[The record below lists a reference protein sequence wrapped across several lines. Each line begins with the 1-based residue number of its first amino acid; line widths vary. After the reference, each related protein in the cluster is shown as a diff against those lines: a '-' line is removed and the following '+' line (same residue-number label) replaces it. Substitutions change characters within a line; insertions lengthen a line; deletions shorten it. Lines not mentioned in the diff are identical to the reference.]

1 MKPKLFSFLIAW
13 FLFSLLPL
21 TGADQDTLPQDSVIQ
36 NGEKPPGQS
45 RIYKFDIKKEI
56 GPAVWRITKKSF
68 ADARNWDADH
78 IIIHMNTYGGMVNI
92 ADSIRTL
99 LLNSKIP
106 VYVLIDKNAASA
118 GALISIASDSI
129 YMTPGSSIGAATV
142 VNQQGEAAPDK
153 YQSYMR
159 STMRSTAEAQ
169 GKDTIIKDGDTIY
182 KWRRDPVIA
191 EAMVDESIVIEG
203 ISKEGEVLTF
213 TSTEALKHNFTDA
226 IVKDVPDVIKRI
238 NHQETYELKS
248 FELTSL
254 ERLIGWLVNPA
265 VQGILVMIII
275 GGIYFEIQSPG
286 IGFPIAAAAMAAI
299 IYFAP
304 AYLEGLAENWELL
317 LFIGGLIL
325 IALEIFVIPGF
336 GLAGILGLILVVA
349 GLVLSMIDN
358 VVFDFPYQGIRF
370 VARSFFTVIV
380 AMALSLAGAIYI
392 SNRIFS
398 QKGISRLVLQSNQP
412 VSEGFIS
419 SNQSMNDL
427 MGATGIAYTVL
438 RPSGKVEIDDELY
451 DARSMIGM
459 IDKGESVK
467 VIEQSQN
474 QLYVIKHQVQ
484 T

>member
-1 MKPKLFSFLIAW
+1 MKPNLPYFLMALFL
-13 FLFSLLPL
+13 LFLLPL
-21 TGADQDTLPQDSVIQ
+21 TGADQDSLPRDSVIQ
-36 NGEKPPGQS
+36 ENEKSFNQS

-68 ADARNWDADH
+68 ADARSWGADH
-78 IIIHMNTYGGMVNI
+78 IIIHMNTYGGLVNI

-99 LLNSKIP
+99 LLNSAIP

-118 GALISIASDSI
+118 GALISIACDSI

-159 STMRSTAEAQ
+159 ATMRATAEAQ
-169 GKDTIIKDGDTIY
+169 GKDTIIEDGDTIY
-182 KWRRDPVIA
+182 QWRRNPAVA
-191 EAMVDESIVIEG
+191 EAMVDESVVVDG

-213 TSTEALKHNFTDA
+213 TATEALENNFADA
-226 IVKDVPDVIKRI
+226 IVQGIPEVVKRV
-238 NHQETYELKS
+238 NHKGSYELKS
-248 FELTSL
+248 FELTPL

-286 IGFPIAAAAMAAI
+286 IGFPIAAAAIAAI
-299 IYFAP
+299 VYFAP

-325 IALEIFVIPGF
+325 IAVEIFVIPGF
-336 GLAGILGLILVVA
+336 GVAGILGLILVVA

-358 VVFDFPYQGIRF
+358 VVFDLPYQGMRY
-370 VARSFFTVIV
+370 VARSFFTVVV
-380 AMALSLAGAIYI
+380 AMVLSLAGAIYM
-392 SNRIFS
+392 SHRLFS
-398 QKGISRLVLQSNQP
+398 HKGFSRLALQSNQLI
-412 VSEGFIS
+412 SEGFIS
-419 SNQSMNDL
+419 SDQSMMEL
-427 MGATGIAYTVL
+427 IGATGVAFTVL
-438 RPSGKVEIDDELY
+438 RPSGKVEINDELY

-459 IDKGESVK
+459 IEKGESVK

-474 QLYVIKHQVQ
+474 QLYVIKLKM
-484 T
+484 